1 MKKVSNNIL
10 SLEKIEEVE
19 INSKLTYQAIVTINK
34 TKYDYCDS
42 DIMKCLNFILA
53 KENEILPDY
62 ESDDIPRDG
71 SIIGSLTDQGF
82 DRIILGRMCRDF
94 IIGSSNAQDI
104 DKVLESLSTGI
115 SNHLW
120 GKCRARLAADA
131 LKMKF
136 WR

>member
-34 TKYDYCDS
+34 TKHNYCDS

-71 SIIGSLTDQGF
+71 SIIGSLAEDGF
-82 DRIILGRMCRDF
+82 DRITLSRLCKCF
-94 IIGSSNAQDI
+94 IIDSSKSQDI

-120 GKCRARLAADA
+120 GKCRARLATDA